1 MGLCVSKSSQMD
13 SECTLCLQDFSFADD
28 KGCRLLDLSEGKTS
42 EKNCIYVSE
51 VEMRKSK
58 RSFSVEFFPYKH
70 VCNQNGKPSSQNAHN
85 C

>member
-51 VEMRKSK
+51 LQTEVEMRKSK
-58 RSFSVEFFPYKH
+58 RSFSVEFFP
-70 VCNQNGKPSSQNAHN
+70 
-85 C
+85 